1 MSLEKPQEQGVQ
13 PLSPEQRTQIERCA
27 IAGDMSGRD
36 LVLLQYILRNLGNPN
51 LEKKTEELAA
61 RTRVDDVQAQIR
73 ELI

>member
-36 LVLLQYILRNLGNPN
+36 LTLLQYILRNLDNPN
-51 LEKKTEELAA
+51 LERETKKQAD